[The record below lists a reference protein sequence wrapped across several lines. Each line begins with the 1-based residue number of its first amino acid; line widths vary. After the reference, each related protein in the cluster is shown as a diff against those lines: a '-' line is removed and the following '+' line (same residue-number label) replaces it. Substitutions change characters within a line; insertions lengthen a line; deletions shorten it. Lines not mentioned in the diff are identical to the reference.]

1 MKMGL
6 ERLLKREIAITIT
19 VVCLVTTLFVM
30 FSYAIFKV
38 DTTGETNVITFG
50 DIKLTFCQD
59 STCDSSIPN
68 MGNVI
73 GTETVNGTTTY
84 VPIYPQSDP
93 TTTAEWNT
101 LKPYIFK
108 ITNSGSLPLNL
119 SLYLEKDTTA
129 TSFTQ
134 DRIVNGTTY
143 SESFTAAVDDSEI
156 KIAIGEY
163 GSTPTIKLY
172 SETLNTNSE
181 HELVNNVYLESGASK
196 IFSLYAW
203 LKSDA
208 ANASQGKYFVTLITA
223 RGEYVPES

>member
-1 MKMGL
+1 MGL

-93 TTTAEWNT
+93 TTTTEWNA

-172 SETLNTNSE
+172 SETLTTNSE

>member
-1 MKMGL
+1 MGL

-108 ITNSGSLPLNL
+108 ITNSGSLPLTV
-119 SLYLEKDTTA
+119 SLFLEKDETA
-129 TSFTQ
+129 STYTYNR
-134 DRIVNGTTY
+134 DVNGTTY
-143 SESFTAAVDDSEI
+143 EETFNEAVDDSEI
-156 KIAIGEY
+156 KIALGEY
-163 GSTPTIKLY
+163 TSTPTIKLY
-172 SETLNTNSE
+172 SDTVTTEGNHKLAENI
-181 HELVNNVYLESGASK
+181 YLEPNASK
-196 IFSLYAW
+196 TYKLYAW

-208 ANASQGKYFVTLITA
+208 TNASQGKYFVTLITA
-223 RGEYVPES
+223 HGEYIPES

>member
-1 MKMGL
+1 MGL

-84 VPIYPQSDP
+84 VPIYPQNDP
-93 TTTAEWNT
+93 TTTTEWNA

-134 DRIVNGTTY
+134 DRVVNGTTY
-143 SESFTAAVDDSEI
+143 TESFTAAVDDSEI

-172 SETLNTNSE
+172 SETSNTNGE
-181 HELVNNVYLESGASK
+181 HELINNVYLEPNASK

>member
-1 MKMGL
+1 MKMRL

-38 DTTGETNVITFG
+38 DTTGETNVITFV
-50 DIKLTFCQD
+50 DINLTFCQD
-59 STCDSSIPN
+59 STCDSLIPN
-68 MGNVI
+68 IRNVR
-73 GTETVNGTTTY
+73 GTETVNAIATY
-84 VPIYPQSDP
+84 VPIYPQSN
-93 TTTAEWNT
+93 TATTAEWNT

-134 DRIVNGTTY
+134 DRIVNETTY
-143 SESFTAAVDDSEI
+143 LESFTAAVDDSEI

-163 GSTPTIKLY
+163 ESTPTIKLY
-172 SETLNTNSE
+172 SKL
-181 HELVNNVYLESGASK
+181 
-196 IFSLYAW
+196 
-203 LKSDA
+203 
-208 ANASQGKYFVTLITA
+208 
-223 RGEYVPES
+223 

>member
-93 TTTAEWNT
+93 TTTTEWNA